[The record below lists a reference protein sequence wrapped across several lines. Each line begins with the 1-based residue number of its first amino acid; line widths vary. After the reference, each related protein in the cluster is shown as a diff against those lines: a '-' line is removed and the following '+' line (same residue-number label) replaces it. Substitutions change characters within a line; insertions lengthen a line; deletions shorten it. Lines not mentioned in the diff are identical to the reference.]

1 MGEFNAEVFCTKLEA
16 NIKSNQHR
24 IDELEKQQ
32 STIQDMLIALNEI
45 ATEMKGM
52 KTAQDDMN
60 NRLRD
65 IEKKPGITL
74 DKIMGV
80 IITVVV
86 TSAVTQLLL
95 K

>member
-1 MGEFNAEVFCTKLEA
+1 MGEFNAEVFCTRLEA

-32 STIQDMLIALNEI
+32 STIQEMLIALNEI

-52 KTAQDDMN
+52 KKAQEDTN
-60 NRLRD
+60 NRLRE
-65 IEKKPGITL
+65 IEKKPALTL

-80 IITVVV
+80 VITVVV
-86 TSAVTQLLL
+86 TAAITQMLT